1 VAATPTGEPAV
12 NALTL
17 SGERSLT
24 INPFP
29 GHPEDFRF
37 IGKPMP
43 VTEDRRFVRGRGRYI
58 NDLVLPHMLHL
69 GVASARV
76 AHARLISVD
85 VSAAR
90 AAPGVVA
97 VLTGADMTAMM
108 EPIPQNIPLPNVNW
122 YPLAVDKIRFAGEWI
137 AAVIA
142 TSRAAA
148 EDAAELVEAEYEELP
163 VVNDPEE
170 ALRPEAP
177 ILHDAQGS
185 NIVWDQ
191 SHDWDSGVDE
201 AFARAERVFEYRWRW
216 NRHSGVPMETFG
228 CVADVSRSTGMLD
241 VWASHQNPGQQA
253 ELVSTL
259 RLPSARLHQ
268 DIDVGGSYGSKR
280 GRKQIFLTALA
291 AMTVQRPVKFIEDR
305 IENMEA
311 GDGHGPDRVYYVRL
325 AASAEGDIDAIDIRF
340 VEDLGAYCGRGPQQI
355 VKPMAAVVGP
365 YHIKHARFGGHGVL
379 TNKTNQVP
387 YRGAGQSPHNFM
399 VERSIDRVAAELGID
414 RLEIRRRN
422 YIQPDQFPY
431 LIPSGAVYDSGN
443 YPGVL
448 DMAIEKA
455 GLDRLLDM
463 RAAAREEGRL
473 VGIGLAGAVE
483 PGGPINSWP
492 EGARI
497 EIDRRGHITVTIG
510 FQSSG
515 QAHESMV
522 TQIMCEEFGVQP
534 GDVTVNRGDGLAGII
549 GGATTG
555 SRMTLSLGT
564 ALKVA
569 ADRVRDK
576 MRVHAASLLEADPHV
591 IEVVRGVTRAAG
603 SAGPEIPLSTLAA
616 AAYDFDTNNGF
627 GENEPGLISDVA
639 FPGPRPLLP
648 VPPKGFAS
656 YAFDFHVP
664 VVEIDPE
671 TFEITFLGYTVVHD
685 CGTPINPLVVHGFVY
700 GGIGHGVG
708 GALYEQFSYDDAGQ
722 LAGSFMDYL
731 CPTAAE
737 VPRVAVHDMITPSPL
752 HPYGAKGAAEGAY
765 LTAPAAIASAV
776 EDALSAYGIVI
787 DQVPITPRL
796 LFDKWREATA
806 GADGAD
812 GADAGDG
819 ARL

>member
-1 VAATPTGEPAV
+1 MAARSSGKPVV

-24 INPFP
+24 VNPFP
-29 GHPEDFRF
+29 GHPEEYRF

-43 VTEDRRFVRGRGRYI
+43 VLEDRRFVRGRGRYI
-58 NDLVLPHMLHL
+58 NDMVLPGMLHL

-76 AHARLISVD
+76 AHARIISVD
-85 VSAAR
+85 VTEAR
-90 AAPGVVA
+90 KAPGVVA
-97 VLTGADMTAMM
+97 VLTGADVARMM
-108 EPIPQNIPLPNVNW
+108 EPIPQNIPLPNVKW
-122 YPLAVDKIRFAGEWI
+122 YPLAVDKIRFAGEWT
-137 AAVIA
+137 AAIIA

-148 EDAAELVEAEYEELP
+148 EDAAELVEVDYEELP
-163 VVNDPEE
+163 PVNDPES
-170 ALRPEAP
+170 ALLPEAP
-177 ILHDAQGS
+177 VLHDAQGS

-191 SHDWDSGVDE
+191 SHDWDSGVDK
-201 AFARAERVFEYRWRW
+201 AFALAEHVFEYRWRW

-228 CVADVSRSTGMLD
+228 CIADVSRSTGMLD
-241 VWASHQNPGQQA
+241 VWASHQNPGGQD
-253 ELVSTL
+253 ELVATL

-280 GRKQIFLTALA
+280 GRKQIYLA
-291 AMTVQRPVKFIEDR
+291 AVAAMAVQRPVKFIEDR
-305 IENMEA
+305 LENMES

-325 AASAEGDIDAIDIRF
+325 AASSDGKIDAIDIRF

-355 VKPMAAVVGP
+355 IKPMHAVVGP
-365 YHIKHARFGGHGVL
+365 YQIKHARFGGYGVL

-387 YRGAGQSPHNFM
+387 FRGAGQSPHNFM
-399 VERSIDRVAAELGID
+399 IERSIDRVAAELGID
-414 RLEIRRRN
+414 RVEIRRRN
-422 YIQPDQFPY
+422 YIKPDQFPY
-431 LIPSGAVYDSGN
+431 LIPSGAVYDSGD
-443 YPGVL
+443 YPGAMDL
-448 DMAIEKA
+448 AIEKA
-455 GLDRLLDM
+455 GLKSLLEM
-463 RAAAREEGRL
+463 QAEARAQGRL

-483 PGGPINSWP
+483 PGGPISSWP
-492 EGARI
+492 EGCRI

-515 QAHESMV
+515 QAHESMI
-522 TQIMCEEFGVQP
+522 TLIMCEEFGVTP
-534 GDVTVNRGDGLAGII
+534 GDVTVIRGDGLSGII

-576 MRVHAASLLEADPHV
+576 MRVHAAKRLEVDPHL
-591 IEVVRGVTRAAG
+591 IEVVRGRTQVIG
-603 SAGPEIPLSTLAA
+603 GGPGLTLEEIAA
-616 AAYDFDTNNGF
+616 AAYAFDTNSGF
-627 GENEPGLISDVA
+627 GESEPGLISDVA

-664 VVEIDPE
+664 VVEVDPE
-671 TFEITFLGYTVVHD
+671 TFEITFLDYTVVHD
-685 CGTPINPLVVHGFVY
+685 CGTPLNPLVVHGFVY
-700 GGIGHGVG
+700 GGIAHGVG
-708 GALYEQFSYDDAGQ
+708 GALYEQFYYDQQGQ

-737 VPRVAVHDMITPSPL
+737 VPRVRLHDMITPSPL

-776 EDALSAYGIVI
+776 EDALAPLGITI
-787 DQVPITPRL
+787 DQVPITPQV
-796 LFDKWREATA
+796 LFAKWRAAT
-806 GADGAD
+806 GTG
-812 GADAGDG
+812 GGK
-819 ARL
+819 

>member
-1 VAATPTGEPAV
+1 VPARPSGKPPV

-24 INPFP
+24 VNPFP
-29 GHPEDFRF
+29 GHPEDYQF

-43 VTEDRRFVRGRGRYI
+43 VLEDRRFVRGRGRYI
-58 NDLVLPHMLHL
+58 NDMVLPNMLHL

-76 AHARLISVD
+76 AHARIISVD
-85 VSAAR
+85 VTEAR
-90 AAPGVVA
+90 NAPGVVA
-97 VLTGADMTAMM
+97 VLTGADVARVM
-108 EPIPQNIPLPNVNW
+108 EPIPQNIPLPNVKW
-122 YPLAVDKIRFAGEWI
+122 YPLAVDKIRFAGEWT
-137 AAVIA
+137 AAIIA

-148 EDAAELVEAEYEELP
+148 EDAAELVAVEYEELP
-163 VVNDPEE
+163 VVNDPELALLAE
-170 ALRPEAP
+170 AA
-177 ILHDAQGS
+177 ILHEAQGS

-228 CVADVSRSTGMLD
+228 CIADVSRSTGMLD

-253 ELVSTL
+253 ELVETL

-280 GRKQIFLTALA
+280 GRKQIFLTAVA
-291 AMTVQRPVKFIEDR
+291 AMAVQRPVKFMEDR
-305 IENMEA
+305 LENMES

-325 AASAEGDIDAIDIRF
+325 AASSDGKIDAIDIRF

-365 YHIKHARFGGHGVL
+365 YQIGHARFGGYGVL

-387 YRGAGQSPHNFM
+387 FRGAGQSPHNFM
-399 VERSIDRVAAELGID
+399 IERSIDRVAAELGID

-422 YIQPDQFPY
+422 YIQPEQFPY

-443 YPGVL
+443 YPGAMDLAV
-448 DMAIEKA
+448 EKSD
-455 GLDRLLDM
+455 LKSLLEM
-463 RAAAREEGRL
+463 QAEARAAGRL
-473 VGIGLAGAVE
+473 VGIGMVGAVE

-492 EGARI
+492 EGCRI

-534 GDVTVNRGDGLAGII
+534 GDVTVNRGDGLSGII

-576 MRVHAASLLEADPHV
+576 IRVHASKMLEVEPHQ
-591 IEVVRGVTRAAG
+591 IEVVRGVTRVTGQGAG
-603 SAGPEIPLSTLAA
+603 LPLAEIAA

-664 VVEIDPE
+664 VVEVDPE
-671 TFEITFLGYTVVHD
+671 TFEVKFLDYTVVHD

-708 GALYEQFSYDDAGQ
+708 GAMYEQFYYDEQGQ

-765 LTAPAAIASAV
+765 LTTPAAIASAV
-776 EDALSAYGIVI
+776 EDALAPLGITI
-787 DQVPITPRL
+787 DQIPITPQY
-796 LFDKWREATA
+796 LFDKWRAATT
-806 GADGAD
+806 DG
-812 GADAGDG
+812 G
-819 ARL
+819 RS

>member
-1 VAATPTGEPAV
+1 V

-17 SGERSLT
+17 SGERALT
-24 INPFP
+24 VNPFP
-29 GHPEDFRF
+29 GHPEDYQF

-43 VTEDRRFVRGRGRYI
+43 VLEDRRFVRGRGRYI
-58 NDLVLPHMLHL
+58 NDMVLPGMLHL

-76 AHARLISVD
+76 AHARIVSVD
-85 VSAAR
+85 VAEAR
-90 AAPGVVA
+90 RAPGVVA
-97 VLTGADMTAMM
+97 VLTGEDVARMM
-108 EPIPQNIPLPNVNW
+108 EPIPQNIPLPNVKW
-122 YPLAVDKIRFAGEWI
+122 YPLAVDKIRFAGEWT
-137 AAVIA
+137 AAIIA

-148 EDAAELVEAEYEELP
+148 EDAAELVEVTCEELP
-163 VVNDPEE
+163 PVNDPELALLE
-170 ALRPEAP
+170 ASPV
-177 ILHDAQGS
+177 LHDAQGS

-191 SHDWDSGVDE
+191 SHEWDSGVDD

-228 CVADVSRSTGMLD
+228 CIADVSRSTGMLD
-241 VWASHQNPGQQA
+241 IWASHQNPGQQA
-253 ELVSTL
+253 ELVDTL

-280 GRKQIFLTALA
+280 GRKQIFLTAVA
-291 AMTVQRPVKFIEDR
+291 AMTVRRPVKFMEDR
-305 IENMEA
+305 LENMES

-325 AASAEGDIDAIDIRF
+325 AASSEGKVDAIDIRF

-355 VKPMAAVVGP
+355 VKPMHAVTGP
-365 YHIKHARFGGHGVL
+365 YQIRHARFGGYGVL

-387 YRGAGQSPHNFM
+387 FRGAGQSPHNFM
-399 VERSIDRVAAELGID
+399 LERSLDRMAAELGID
-414 RLEIRRRN
+414 RLEVRRRN

-443 YPGVL
+443 YPGAMDLAV
-448 DMAIEKA
+448 EKS
-455 GLDRLLDM
+455 GLKSLLEM
-463 RAAAREEGRL
+463 QAEARAAGRL
-473 VGIGLAGAVE
+473 VGIGMVGAVE

-492 EGARI
+492 EGCRI
-497 EIDRRGHITVTIG
+497 EIDRRGHVTVTIG

-522 TQIMCEEFGVQP
+522 TQIMCEEFGVGP
-534 GDVTVNRGDGLAGII
+534 GDVTVNRGDGLSGII

-576 MRVHAASLLEADPHV
+576 MMVQASRLLEVEPRQL
-591 IEVVRGVTRAAG
+591 EVVRGLTRVIG
-603 SAGPEIPLSTLAA
+603 SGGGLPLAEIAA
-616 AAYDFDTNNGF
+616 AAYHFDTNSGF
-627 GENEPGLISDVA
+627 GESEPGLIADVA

-648 VPPKGFAS
+648 VPPRGFAS
-656 YAFDFHVP
+656 YAFDFHIP
-664 VVEIDPE
+664 VVEVDPE
-671 TFEITFLGYTVVHD
+671 TFEITFLDYTVVHD

-708 GALYEQFSYDDAGQ
+708 GAMYEQFYYDDQGQ

-737 VPRVAVHDMITPSPL
+737 VPRVAVHDMVTPSPL

-765 LTAPAAIASAV
+765 LTAPSAIASAV
-776 EDALSAYGIVI
+776 EDALAPLGITI
-787 DQVPITPRL
+787 DQVPITPNY
-796 LFDKWREATA
+796 LFEKWCAATA
-806 GADGAD
+806 PGG
-812 GADAGDG
+812 
-819 ARL
+819 RS